1 MTGTF
6 LIFIFL
12 AARYG
17 QELVSFM
24 KEKNLN
30 PFKNILV
37 PLAQVCMFISVLKAL
52 R

>member
-1 MTGTF
+1 MTGSF
-6 LIFIFL
+6 LLFFL
-12 AARYG
+12 AARYA

-37 PLAQVCMFISVLKAL
+37 PLAQVCMFISVLKAVW
-52 R
+52 